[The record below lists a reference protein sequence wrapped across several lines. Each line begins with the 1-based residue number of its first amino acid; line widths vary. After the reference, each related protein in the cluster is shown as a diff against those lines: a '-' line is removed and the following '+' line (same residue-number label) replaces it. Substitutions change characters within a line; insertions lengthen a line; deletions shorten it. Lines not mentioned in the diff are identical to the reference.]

1 MAILLPAKTKYRKVQ
16 KGRIYGN
23 AKGGDKLAFGDF
35 GIQVLER
42 GRITAAQLEAAR
54 VAINRH
60 LKRKGKMWMRVFPH
74 KPITRKPAETRM
86 GKGKGNVEYWVAIAK
101 PGMVLFELAGVSLA
115 TAREAMSLA
124 DRKLSLRCRFLN
136 REDLNQRF

>member
-1 MAILLPAKTKYRKVQ
+1 
-16 KGRIYGN
+16 
-23 AKGGDKLAFGDF
+23 
-35 GIQVLER
+35 
-42 GRITAAQLEAAR
+42 
-54 VAINRH
+54 
-60 LKRKGKMWMRVFPH
+60 MRVFPH